1 MLVKYRNASYT
12 LNCDWLQYSVLT
24 STEEPTFGCPAGY
37 RFELCQGNNIF
48 SKRGL
53 LYNANGEKVLTLL
66 WAPYSKVLNRR
77 LMTVQV
83 ANQWLYENRL
93 AASFPLVQEIV
104 DCVFNAMGRVDLAM
118 DFEINGRQLD
128 MIKHLRSGH
137 IYVQG
142 KNEGSDWWH
151 REEKR
156 EREKK
161 ACHQLSYGS
170 PKSEIGLK
178 VYNKSRELML
188 AGGEQEGQDCEK
200 PWIVQCWKQA
210 GLDVQYVWRVEFSM
224 RATGQMMWNEEPL
237 TLDRLDDNSFMLGA
251 FLDMYHERFICRYNT
266 GRVTKEHNRDKRVY
280 LLDLPFSEVKMKWK
294 DLNDVQEEYPHAIAL
309 LRELM
314 RTLNNPAVMVNR
326 HVFRSIANSIQEVV
340 RMHSLERYFVSWFGK
355 DCDAYLSDIVTH
367 VGLGVHEVI
376 VPPERFME

>member
-1 MLVKYRNASYT
+1 MLVQYRNSSYA

-24 STEEPTFGCPAGY
+24 STDTPTFGCPAGY

-53 LYNANGEKVLTLL
+53 LYNAKGEKVLTLL
-66 WAPYSKVLNRR
+66 WSPYSKVLNKR

-104 DCVFNAMGRVDLAM
+104 DCVFNTMGRVDLAM

-128 MIKHLRSGH
+128 MIKHIRGGH
-137 IYVQG
+137 IYVQN
-142 KNEGSDWWH
+142 KKEGSDWWH
-151 REEKR
+151 VEEHK

-161 ACHQLSYGS
+161 ACHCLSFGS
-170 PKSEIGLK
+170 MSSEIKLK

-188 AGGEQEGQDCEK
+188 AGGEQEGVECEK
-200 PWIVQCWKQA
+200 PWIVNCWKQA

-224 RATGQMMWNEEPL
+224 KATGQMMWNDEPL
-237 TLDRLDDNSFMLGA
+237 TLERLDDDSFMLGA
-251 FLDMYHERFICRYNT
+251 FLDMYHQRFICRYNT
-266 GRVTKEHNRDKRVY
+266 GKQTKEHNRDKRVY
-280 LLDLPFSEVKMKWK
+280 LLDLPLSEVKMKWK

-340 RMHSLERYFVSWFGK
+340 RMHCLERYFVSWFGK
-355 DCDAYLSDIVTH
+355 ECDDYLSDMVTH
-367 VGLGVHEVI
+367 VGLGVHEVV